1 MYENALIKKIFPSI
15 YESHLGT
22 WHLLEPHFSHLRWFG
37 KGILQQGVLQGVPHL
52 QSQFLS
58 PRILSIVCY
67 RHLYCQSG
75 SLQGPTVMLPLQ
87 LLETQGF
94 DFKGA
99 PGSLIWVTPLLGALK
114 SELCLLCHSASVR
127 YPGRAESHTE
137 WSYRCAHVIRR
148 LGSHNA
154 VRFPES
160 AHSLCSYSWAKSF
173 TPSLPQFP
181 DILLLNK
188 NGFARSPATSAAWRA
203 LKSWLLFK
211 PRTKKATYIR
221 AVKVKNE

>member
-22 WHLLEPHFSHLRWFG
+22 WHLLEPRFSHLRWCNLVEATSNRESF
-37 KGILQQGVLQGVPHL
+37 KGSPTCSPSSSPLEY
-52 QSQFLS
+52 FLS
-58 PRILSIVCY
+58 CVTA
-67 RHLYCQSG
+67 HLYCQSG

-114 SELCLLCHSASVR
+114 SELCLLCHSATVR

-137 WSYRCAHVIRR
+137 WPYRCAHVTRR

-181 DILLLNK
+181 HILLLNK
-188 NGFARSPATSAAWRA
+188 NGFTRSPATSVVWRA
-203 LKSWLLFK
+203 SKSRLLFN
-211 PRTKKATYIR
+211 PRTKKATFIR
-221 AVKVKNE
+221 AE